1 MYRLCFGL
9 CCFCWRLLVP
19 VPSLWAQEQPSA
31 EDSSRVRIEMND
43 GSVFVGTILSE
54 DDTVI
59 RFRTDGGI
67 KLNLARADVLV
78 IQPLEAGR
86 SRQRPDDPNPT
97 RLFFSPTG
105 RSLKAGEG
113 YLAVYEIFFPFVG
126 FGVGN
131 VATLAGGISLVPGV
145 STQLFYAAP
154 KLTFYQAN
162 RVDLAVGV
170 LVGGVPGESGYGGI
184 LYGVGTYGTAET
196 ALTGGVGFGFVQED
210 IASEPVLLIGL
221 EHRLG
226 DHTKLISE
234 NFIFPT
240 ADLLVFSG
248 GLRFFG
254 ETLSADLGFFSSP
267 EVLGEGGFPFF
278 PWIGFVYGFG
288 R

>member
-1 MYRLCFGL
+1 MNRRCFALCFVGCVFL
-9 CCFCWRLLVP
+9 W
-19 VPSLWAQEQPSA
+19 SASALWAQDQPA
-31 EDSSRVRIEMND
+31 ADSVRVRIEMND
-43 GSVFVGTILSE
+43 GSIFVGTILSE
-54 DDTVI
+54 DDEVI

-67 KLNLARADVLV
+67 ELTLARADVLAL
-78 IQPLEAGR
+78 QPLEAGR

-105 RSLKAGEG
+105 RSLQAGEG

-126 FGVGN
+126 FGVGH

-154 KLTFYQAN
+154 KLTFYQATK
-162 RVDLAVGV
+162 VDLAAGV

-196 ALTGGVGFGFVQED
+196 ALTAGIGFGFAQED

-234 NFIFPT
+234 NFVFP
-240 ADLLVFSG
+240 AAELLVFSG
-248 GLRFFG
+248 GVRFFG